1 MLLTLFVLSK
11 KCPWVLC
18 CASSLLLASCRSV
31 GADKQLVQ
39 GPACV
44 WKEWLPFAT
53 AEIIEHQRHAEANH
67 ARMIMGLSMDVM
79 HPYLVHLSLTFELI
93 TWLTLT

>member
-1 MLLTLFVLSK
+1 MS
-11 KCPWVLC
+11 
-18 CASSLLLASCRSV
+18 AE
-31 GADKQLVQ
+31 KQLVQ

-79 HPYLVHLSLTFELI
+79 HPYPVHLSLTFELI
-93 TWLTLT
+93 TWLTLTCSPGCCPSLPHVGKEAVHLHHFFP